1 MKGTSNPRIRLMIFI
16 LAGIILISGCIQ
28 PKTSSTNFTEHTISQ
43 PWEPDGVIGN
53 GEYSRSQVMSE
64 VGGRG
69 RTFEIYWKNDAEYL
83 YMAMRAN
90 TTGWIA
96 MGFEPSD
103 WMKDAEIVMGNVSD
117 GSVTVQD
124 QYSTGNYGPHI
135 PITQL
140 GGTNSI
146 LESGGKQENGSTIIE
161 FKRRMNAGDKYN
173 KIFTSGQ
180 VVPIIW
186 GFSDSESSD
195 VKHIADGKG
204 DLHLQ

>member
-1 MKGTSNPRIRLMIFI
+1 MIAI
-16 LAGIILISGCIQ
+16 LAGILLMSGCIQ
-28 PKTSSTNFTEHTISQ
+28 PKTTSTNFTEHTVSQ
-43 PWEPDGVIGN
+43 LWKPDGITGS

-64 VGGRG
+64 VGGMG
-69 RTFEIYWKNDAEYL
+69 RTFEVHWKNDAEYL
-83 YMAMRAN
+83 YMAMKAN

-96 MGFEPSD
+96 VGFEPTD
-103 WMKDAEIVMGNVSD
+103 WMKDAEIVMGYVNN
-117 GSVTVQD
+117 GSAAVQD

-146 LESGGKQENGSTIIE
+146 LDSGGKQEDGSTIIE

-180 VVPIIW
+180 IVPIIW
-186 GFSDSESSD
+186 GFSDSKSSD

-204 DLHLQ
+204 ELYLQ

>member
-43 PWEPDGVIGN
+43 PWKPDGVIGN

-64 VGGRG
+64 VGGMG

-96 MGFEPSD
+96 VGFEPSD

>member
-1 MKGTSNPRIRLMIFI
+1 
-16 LAGIILISGCIQ
+16 
-28 PKTSSTNFTEHTISQ
+28 
-43 PWEPDGVIGN
+43 
-53 GEYSRSQVMSE
+53 MSE
-64 VGGRG
+64 VGGMG

-83 YMAMRAN
+83 YMAMKAN

-96 MGFEPSD
+96 LGFEPTD
-103 WMKDAEIVMGNVSD
+103 WMKDAEIVMGYVSN
-117 GSVTVQD
+117 GSVTVED

-146 LESGGKQENGSTIIE
+146 LEYGGKQENGYTIIE

-186 GFSDSESSD
+186 GFADSNSPD
-195 VKHIADGKG
+195 IKHIADGKG
-204 DLHLQ
+204 ELYLQ